1 MSIPF
6 DLMAQ
11 ISEAPTLDAKHQL
24 FAHIVE
30 AEFGYVGVNYGL
42 FLDTRSVQSIRVN
55 HISKRGGLPEE
66 WREIYHRNKFA
77 PDDYGMLMGALSNK
91 PILQSQFYSALDDE
105 ELPCNFARVVKGVRE
120 FVASGVVL
128 PLEANGVRGILG
140 LFRLTDDV
148 VKHDAQFERDR
159 QAIQALA
166 NHLHLS
172 SDWSQEVVTQKGLSD
187 MNLLVLR
194 LKAQGLRVKEIL
206 YEINRDNPKTVD
218 NHMLRVRKALGTRND
233 MESIHR
239 AAKLGLLQE
248 NSLPK
253 RDMETNWSKVLR
265 AG

>member
-11 ISEAPTLDAKHQL
+11 ISEAPTLDAKYQL
-24 FAHIVE
+24 FANIME

-42 FLDTRSVQSIRVN
+42 FLDTRSVQSIKVN

-66 WREIYHRNKFA
+66 WREIYRRNKYA

-91 PILQSQFYSALDDE
+91 PILQSHFYGALDDD

-120 FVASGVVL
+120 FVSSGVVL
-128 PLEANGVRGILG
+128 PLEANGLRGILG

-148 VKHDAQFERDR
+148 VKHDAQFERDQ

-172 SDWSQEVVTQKGLSD
+172 SNWSHEVVKQKGLSD
-187 MNLLVLR
+187 LNLQVLR
-194 LKAQGLRVKEIL
+194 LKARGLRIKEIL

-218 NHMLRVRKALGTRND
+218 NHMLRVRKALGTSND

-253 RDMETNWSKVLR
+253 TDMETNWSEALQ
-265 AG
+265 